1 MSARTKKDPLTVRT
15 PGGQKGVQ
23 TADSLSNFRP
33 NEIND
38 LASSDTLNTVDTP
51 CAIPR
56 MPSIVDI
63 GRWVMALNKTH
74 DQLDDEAIGVR
85 RVKATGTYARERE
98 LARAMTL
105 ASERGRA
112 LRDLALSLPPR
123 SIGDVAVQL
132 VYAWHE
138 VDSLEASELEEEH
151 ARRTLRRIRR
161 VLLGGLPIAIAAAGI
176 SAEDITFASD
186 ERFSRDEF
194 PDLGD
199 GA

>member
-1 MSARTKKDPLTVRT
+1 MTVRAKKGLHT
-15 PGGQKGVQ
+15 VKTLSGKEGVQ
-23 TADSLSNFRP
+23 TADSLAV
-33 NEIND
+33 EKGVGI
-38 LASSDTLNTVDTP
+38 AEEKGVNTVDTP
-51 CAIPR
+51 CTIPR

-74 DQLDDEAIGVR
+74 DQLDDEAVGVR
-85 RVKATGTYARERE
+85 RIKATGTHARERE

-112 LRDLALSLPPR
+112 LRDLALTLPPR

-132 VYAWHE
+132 AYAWHE
-138 VDSLEASELEEEH
+138 VNSLEASELDEEH
-151 ARRTLRRIRR
+151 ARRTLVQVRR

-176 SAEDITFASD
+176 AMEDITFASD
-186 ERFSRDEF
+186 ERFSRDES